1 MRQLDEEAQ
10 SEAKRRARNLV
21 ADALQRVAASH
32 AAETTSSLIEL
43 PSDDMKGRII
53 GREGR
58 NIRTL
63 EHLTGVDVIVDD
75 TPQAVVLSS
84 FDPIR
89 REIAKITLLKLV
101 EDGRIQPARIE
112 EMYYQSKTEIDEHI
126 QQAGEQAVF
135 EANCGDFHEE
145 IVKLLGRLNY
155 RTSYGQNV
163 LKHTLEVVHLAG
175 LMATELEANV
185 KTAKRAAMLHDVG
198 KALTHEVEGSHA
210 AISTQY
216 AKRYGETPGVIHAVE
231 AHHYE
236 VQPQTVEAVL
246 LIAADA
252 ISGARP
258 GARGDSLENYI
269 KRLAAL
275 EELAAKKPGVEK
287 VYALQAGR
295 EIRVIVKPGEIND
308 DEAALL
314 SHEIAREI
322 ENDLE
327 YPGQIKVTVIRE
339 FRRNVEFAKYAAASA
354 FARCGG
360 ATTSRR
366 SVPDERSRLGADQ
379 GHARGA
385 RAGGGALAG
394 GGGRDRLQHLHD
406 PREAGSALRRAPRQR
421 EDAEG
426 RRPRQGDRRRRLL
439 RGGAARA
446 ALRALP
452 VRRRRLRP
460 GHDPAPRATG
470 SAPAARRPAA
480 ASAPARSASSP
491 ARCRCTANAAS
502 RPGCRSRWAATRSA
516 RTASCPPCAG
526 ARQSRRPGEI
536 LAEVTRLAAEGVR
549 EITLLGQNVNSWG
562 RDLAP
567 DVRTE
572 FGELLRACDAVDGI
586 ERIRFTSPHPKDFR
600 REVIAAMAD
609 CDAGLRARAP
619 AAPVRARPG
628 S

>member
-1 MRQLDEEAQ
+1 MLVLAAVLISVLITGVIVVFGLQLFGGTSVSEARKEAETIRREAKIEAREDAVRVKAEVEREVAEQRARVTKIEERVLAREDEAELRQKELSRREQGIADREVHVRELQDDLKEAKQRELDELERVAGMTVNEAKARLLEQSEELVRHDLARRVRQLDEEAQ

-112 EMYYQSKTEIDEHI
+112 EMYYQSKAEIEEHI
-126 QQAGEQAVF
+126 VQAGEQAVF
-135 EANCGDFHEE
+135 EANCGEFHED

-185 KTAKRAAMLHDVG
+185 KTAKRAAIMHDVG
-198 KALTHEVEGSHA
+198 KAVTHEVEGSHA
-210 AISTQY
+210 QISTQY
-216 AKRYGETPGVIHAVE
+216 ARRYGESPGVIHAVE

-269 KRLAAL
+269 KRLEAL
-275 EELAAKKPGVEK
+275 EGLAMKRNGVEK

-295 EIRVIVKPGEIND
+295 EIRVIVKPGEID
-308 DEAALL
+308 DDQAALL
-314 SHEIAREI
+314 SHEIARDI
-322 ENDLE
+322 EHELE

-339 FRRNVEFAKYAAASA
+339 SRATEFAK
-354 FARCGG
+354 
-360 ATTSRR
+360 
-366 SVPDERSRLGADQ
+366 
-379 GHARGA
+379 
-385 RAGGGALAG
+385 
-394 GGGRDRLQHLHD
+394 
-406 PREAGSALRRAPRQR
+406 
-421 EDAEG
+421 
-426 RRPRQGDRRRRLL
+426 
-439 RGGAARA
+439 
-446 ALRALP
+446 
-452 VRRRRLRP
+452 
-460 GHDPAPRATG
+460 
-470 SAPAARRPAA
+470 
-480 ASAPARSASSP
+480 
-491 ARCRCTANAAS
+491 
-502 RPGCRSRWAATRSA
+502 
-516 RTASCPPCAG
+516 
-526 ARQSRRPGEI
+526 
-536 LAEVTRLAAEGVR
+536 
-549 EITLLGQNVNSWG
+549 
-562 RDLAP
+562 
-567 DVRTE
+567 
-572 FGELLRACDAVDGI
+572 
-586 ERIRFTSPHPKDFR
+586 
-600 REVIAAMAD
+600 
-609 CDAGLRARAP
+609 
-619 AAPVRARPG
+619 
-628 S
+628 